1 MTISAILYTLTIW
14 PIRAVIEFLF
24 VFFNRTFYDAGL
36 GIIFL
41 SFAVNSLLLPIYT
54 VADRW
59 QQEERLL
66 QNKMKKKLADIKA
79 VFRGDERQMIIN
91 TYYRQMGYSPLSALK
106 SSIGLLLQIPFFVAA
121 YNFLSHTPSIL
132 GESFWFLKDL
142 GESDGLL
149 RWGTITINV
158 MPLIMTGINIIS
170 ALVYTRDLDKRDKI
184 QLLGMALLFLVLLYQ
199 SPSGLVLYW
208 TCNNIFSLGK
218 NAASAKLKHPGRA
231 LQGLSSLAAL
241 VLFFGALSGYFDIDR
256 YTYLFAGLGLGLFLA
271 PFIWKGLIRAALSLS
286 ISPRDKALLY
296 FSSAALLAL
305 VMGGLIPAQVIASSV
320 ADFAQ
325 PWDFF
330 FRTALQGIAFFILVP
345 VLIWAFAGT
354 AVKTILAVGAAAAV
368 LLSLIC
374 LFALNASYGLMTNSF
389 KIEEPHLIAS
399 AFPFWVNLAALL
411 AALAIPVLFVLLK
424 KRVRIEKIFTSL
436 YNATAAAV
444 LIMIFLNIKGIA
456 EEAPEIRALRGDTNR
471 ELSAEVFPFTRS
483 GSNTFVMFLDRAI
496 GIAMHRALELLPEL
510 TEGLDGFTWY
520 QNTLSFGGV
529 TVTALPPLLGGYDY
543 MPVKID
549 ARQDEL
555 LKDKVNEAITLL
567 PKIFGEAGYRVS
579 VTDPSMTNL
588 SLVPDLSV
596 FAGMKN
602 VKVQNLDGRLN
613 RRFME
618 EFAHQ
623 GERLIDSFDFDILFR
638 YGLFRIALPA
648 LRYGIHYKGT
658 WWRDGASN
666 VYGHGVTEYS
676 TLYYLGDLCKADEG
690 ADTLNIFYNETTH
703 EPGAYTADLLPKPGP
718 IRYSR
723 EEIARFGSEDNTAYM
738 YTFMAAMKGVL
749 KWLEVLKDK
758 QVYDNTRIIIVSDHG
773 SGFENSIFEEPGM
786 ESYNP
791 LLLVKEP
798 GARGN
803 LQISEEFMTNA
814 DVPSLITVDWDK
826 PLNPYRGTVINAA
839 AKNEV
844 LTVVD
849 EVSFQPRRHGPYQ
862 FSLRRIREFT
872 GRNIFKAGSWGEWRG
887 IKK

>member
-1 MTISAILYTLTIW
+1 MTISTILYTLVIW

-24 VFFNRTFYDAGL
+24 VLFNRTFYDAGL

-41 SFAVNSLLLPIYT
+41 SFAVNTLLLPIYA

-66 QNKMKKKLADIKA
+66 QNRMKKKLADIKA

-91 TYYRQMGYSPLSALK
+91 TYYRQMGYTPLSALK
-106 SSIGLLLQIPFFVAA
+106 SSVGLLLQIPFFVAA
-121 YNFLSHTPSIL
+121 YNFLSHTPSIS
-132 GESFWFLKDL
+132 GESFWFLKNL

-149 RWGTITINV
+149 RWGTVTVNV

-170 ALVYTRDLDKRDKI
+170 ALVYTRDLEKRDKI
-184 QLLGMALLFLVLLYQ
+184 QLFGMAFLFLALLYQ

-218 NAASAKLKHPGRA
+218 NIASAKLKRPGRA
-231 LQGLSSLAAL
+231 LQAFTSLAAL
-241 VLFFGALSGYFDIDR
+241 VLFFGAVSGYFDIDR
-256 YTYLFAGLGLGLFLA
+256 YAYLFAGLGIGLFLA
-271 PFIWKGLIRAALSLS
+271 PFIWKGLVRSALTLS
-286 ISPRDKALLY
+286 VSRRDKAFLY

-305 VMGGLIPAQVIASSV
+305 LVGALIPAQVIASSV
-320 ADFAQ
+320 ADFAA
-325 PWDFF
+325 PWNFF
-330 FRTALQGIAFFILVP
+330 FRSAIQGFAFFILLP
-345 VLIWAFAGT
+345 LLIWAFAGT
-354 AVKTILAVGAAAAV
+354 AVKTILAAGAAAAA

-389 KIEEPHLIAS
+389 KIEEPHLITS
-399 AFPFWVNLAALL
+399 AFPPWVNLAALL
-411 AALAIPVLFVLLK
+411 AALIIPVLFVLLK
-424 KRVRIEKIFTSL
+424 RRLRIGRILASV
-436 YNATAAAV
+436 YNATALAV
-444 LIMIFLNIKGIA
+444 LIMVLLNIRSISR
-456 EEAPEIRALRGDTNR
+456 EAREIKALREDTNR
-471 ELSAEVFPFTRS
+471 ELPAEVFPFTRNGNNS
-483 GSNTFVMFLDRAI
+483 FIMFLDRAI
-496 GIAMHRALELLPEL
+496 GIAMFKALDLLPEL

-520 QNTLSFGGV
+520 PNTLSFGGV
-529 TVTALPPLLGGYDY
+529 TVAALPPLFGGYDY
-543 MPVKID
+543 TPLRID

-555 LKDKVNEAITLL
+555 LKDKVNEALTLL

-596 FAGMKN
+596 FENMKN
-602 VKVQNLDGRLN
+602 VKVQNLDGRLD

-618 EFAHQ
+618 EFPHQ
-623 GERLIDSFDFDILFR
+623 GERLVDSFDFDILFR

-690 ADTLNIFYNETTH
+690 ADTLSIFYNETTH
-703 EPGAYTADLLPKPGP
+703 EPGAYTADLFPKPGP
-718 IRYSR
+718 VRYSR
-723 EEIARFGSEDNTAYM
+723 EEIELFGSEDNTAYM

-749 KWLEVLKDK
+749 KWLAALKDME
-758 QVYDNTRIIIVSDHG
+758 VYDNTRIIIVSDHG

-786 ESYNP
+786 ETYNP
-791 LLLVKEP
+791 LFLVKEP

-814 DVPSLITVDWDK
+814 DVPSLITAGWDK
-826 PLNPYRGTVINAA
+826 PLNPYRGTIINGAP
-839 AKNEV
+839 KNEV

-849 EVSFQPRRHGPYQ
+849 EISFQPRRHGPYQ
-862 FSLRRIREFT
+862 FNLERARELA
-872 GRNIFKAGSWGEWRG
+872 GRNIFKADSWGEWREV
-887 IKK
+887 KR